1 MPVRRPSGEDV
12 QCTSPKP
19 LPAFLIGAAL
29 MPPLLVGAILHWH
42 RYLSGTTKPFSQWD
56 ENVLKQ
62 SSGTVPASSNAG
74 FGHDG
79 IDPKSVLPRIS
90 QKRSRRDAETRST
103 PMTEI
108 VAALLVGF
116 SISRVLLHAVDA

>member
-1 MPVRRPSGEDV
+1 V
-12 QCTSPKP
+12 
-19 LPAFLIGAAL
+19 A
-29 MPPLLVGAILHWH
+29 
-42 RYLSGTTKPFSQWD
+42 
-56 ENVLKQ
+56 
-62 SSGTVPASSNAG
+62 ASSNAG

-90 QKRSRRDAETRST
+90 QKRSRRDAKTRST

-116 SISRVLLHAVDA
+116 SISIFLLHAVDAYRAG